1 MVRAEGKAAAAA
13 LVILAVTGLAA
24 CSAPPAIARH
34 VPAARMERVAP
45 DKAPSVVLS
54 PVGVQRLGLQAVT
67 VRRAGSLTVI
77 PYAALLYQPDGQTVV
92 YTVTGPLT
100 YTRQPVAVSK
110 IEANRVYLSRGPAP
124 GRRVV
129 TTGAEELLGVQD
141 GVGVQT

>member
-1 MVRAEGKAAAAA
+1 MLKAQSKAAAAA
-13 LVILAVTGLAA
+13 LVTLAVTVLAA
-24 CSAPPAIARH
+24 CSAPASARH

-54 PVGVQRLGLQAVT
+54 PVGAQRLGLQAVT
-67 VRRAGSLTVI
+67 VRRAGSLTMI

-100 YTRQPVAVSK
+100 YTRQAVAVSK

>member
-1 MVRAEGKAAAAA
+1 MLRTEGKAAAAA
-13 LVILAVTGLAA
+13 LMILAVTGLAA
-24 CSAPPAIARH
+24 CSAPASARH

-45 DKAPSVVLS
+45 GKAPSVVLS
-54 PVGVQRLGLQAVT
+54 PVGAQRLGLQAVT
-67 VRRAGSLTVI
+67 VRRIGSLAVI

-92 YTVTGPLT
+92 YTVTGSFT
-100 YTRQPVAVSK
+100 YTRQPVVVSK
-110 IEANRVYLSRGPAP
+110 IEGNRVYLSRGPAP